1 MVFGK
6 IRYLNLL
13 PFHVFLKRRLRLSQ
27 QKAALAYRKGVPAE
41 INRQLDKRRI
51 DAAVIS
57 SIKSFGYDCA
67 DMGIVAQNEVQSVYV
82 IKGTHSK
89 TDHESNTSNVLA
101 AILGLEGEVLIGDK
115 ALKRYV
121 DGVEMIDMGLEWKK
135 RYGLPFVF
143 ARLCFCRHGRYYK
156 KLSRAFL
163 HRRVRIPQYI
173 LRRRAKET
181 GIPPRAILDYLTK
194 ISYDVGYREKRT
206 LKIFRNE
213 AKKRGLIP

>member
-82 IKGTHSK
+82 VKGTSSK

-121 DGVEMIDMGLEWKK
+121 DGVEMTDMGLEWKK

-163 HRRVRIPQYI
+163 RRRVRIPQYI
-173 LRRRAKET
+173 LRRRAQET
-181 GIPPRAILDYLTK
+181 GIPPQAILDYLTK